1 MRDLKPLENHA
12 DEIDLNELFNT
23 LWINKIFILA
33 VVSFFSIVSIFY
45 ALSLTNIYTAQ
56 SVLTPTSA
64 DSSSGLSNQFGGL
77 ASLAGVT
84 LPGDTGEVKVAIAF
98 MSSKKLVGQLI
109 RTEGFLPKLMAP
121 KKWDMNTKEIIFDE
135 KLYDSKNKTWIR
147 SYSSPYQQVPST
159 QEAHKKFIETVNV
172 SEDKKNNLVTVSVEH
187 ISPIIAQEWALMIVR
202 ETNAMVA
209 NMKIQEAQNSI
220 DFLNEQIVVTPYAEL
235 RTLLYEVIQ
244 QKTQDMMLAKVNL
257 EYALT
262 TIDPPLIP
270 ELKSKPSRAF
280 ICILGALLGGMLA
293 LFVVLISRY
302 VFNRANILDL
312 FASIDYQQF
321 SLNKIFKKK

>member
-1 MRDLKPLENHA
+1 MSDFNPKENYV
-12 DEIDLNELFNT
+12 DEIDLNELFNI

-33 VVSFFSIVSIFY
+33 VVSCFSIISIMY
-45 ALSLTNIYTAQ
+45 ALSLTNIYTAH

-64 DSSSGLSNQFGGL
+64 DNSSGLSNQYGGL
-77 ASLAGVT
+77 ASLAGIS
-84 LPGDTGEVKVAIAF
+84 LPGDSGEVKVAIAF

-109 RTEGFLPKLMAP
+109 RTESFLPNLMAV
-121 KKWDMNTKEIIFDE
+121 KKWNINTKQIIFDD
-135 KLYDSKNKTWIR
+135 KLYYSKNKTWVR
-147 SYSSPYQQVPST
+147 NYTSPYQQVPST
-159 QEAHKKFIETVNV
+159 QEAHKKFIEIVNV
-172 SEDKKNNLVTVSVEH
+172 SEDKKTNFVTVSVEH
-187 ISPIIAQEWALMIVR
+187 ISPVIAQEWALMIVR

-220 DFLNEQIVVTPYAEL
+220 DFLNEQIMITPYAEL

-270 ELKSKPSRAF
+270 EVKSKPSRAF

-293 LFVVLISRY
+293 LFAILISRY
-302 VFNRANILDL
+302 VFYKANILDL
-312 FASIDYQQF
+312 FANIDYQHL